1 MTRADEIQNRCDELK
16 RENGDDRFFTGR
28 EIRMLPEVLHPDES
42 LISLCSGLTDGT
54 TWLIVLTDRRIVL
67 LDKGMFWGMKE
78 ISIDLNKV
86 NSITQNSG
94 LFFSKITIGDGA
106 AGYLIDMVA
115 KKAAKSFT
123 QKANETL
130 SAIRSHGG
138 STSRSNDD
146 DRTSQLERIASLRAS
161 GALSE
166 SEFLGEKRRILKG

>member
-1 MTRADEIQNRCDELK
+1 MTRAEEIQNRCDELK

-28 EIRMLPEVLHPDES
+28 EIKMLPEVLHADER
-42 LISLCSGLTDGT
+42 LISLCSGFTDGT

-86 NSITQNSG
+86 NSISQKSG
-94 LFFSKITIGDGA
+94 LFLAKITVGDGA
-106 AGYLIDMVA
+106 AGYVIDMVA
-115 KKAAKSFT
+115 KKAAASFT

-130 SAIRSHGG
+130 GNLRTGGAPGRSFE
-138 STSRSNDD
+138 D

-166 SEFLGEKRRILKG
+166 SEFLGEKRRILKS